1 MHLRSTYLCKIQ
13 AVLGAVLLAG
23 ILAPALSAQ
32 GSEQDIRQEIEAL
45 KQGQQQIQK
54 DLAEIKKLLQQRP
67 APRPAAPRGPDVKGK
82 TFNLGANPV
91 LGEPGASVTLVEF
104 TDYQ

>member
-1 MHLRSTYLCKIQ
+1 MYLRKAQ
-13 AVLGAVLLAG
+13 AVLGVLLLAG

-45 KQGQQQIQK
+45 KKGQEQIQK
-54 DLAEIKKLLQQRP
+54 DLAEIKKLLEARP
-67 APRPAAPRGPDVKGK
+67 APRPAAPQGPDIRGK
-82 TFNLGANPV
+82 IFDLGDNPV
-91 LGEPGASVTLVEF
+91 LGEKTAAVTLVEF